1 MAATREQERN
11 ALKRIRKIV
20 ESLGE
25 NSYVATAFDGAFEIA
40 ENNIEDDFANSVA
53 DLKICLN
60 VKNRRLIELYNEVE
74 KLKAEVNRLENRLDK
89 ELEWK
94 PYTGRNSVSQEDYEH
109 LASDNTS
116 RFLSEAEAKEI
127 LYNWFGFAKE
137 KVRIFDKINTY
148 EINRHGVL
156 RQVGTVERK
165 PVYNASDWFYIR
177 FDCGDVSYEAYN
189 GDIDFVNSLFSD

>member
-1 MAATREQERN
+1 MTATREQERN

-20 ESLGE
+20 DSLGE
-25 NSYVATAFDGAFEIA
+25 DSYVATAFDGAFEIA
-40 ENNIEDDFANSVA
+40 ERNIEDDFANSVA
-53 DLKICLN
+53 DLKISLN
-60 VKNRRLIELYNEVE
+60 VKNRQLSELNSEIE
-74 KLKAEVNRLENRLDK
+74 KLKKEIKCLNEKLDK

-94 PYTGRNSVSQEDYEH
+94 PYTDSKNVYQEDYEH
-109 LASDNTS
+109 LTNDETS
-116 RFLSEAEAKEI
+116 HFLSEAEAKEI

-137 KVRIFDKINTY
+137 KVRIFGEVNTY

-177 FDCGDVSYEAYN
+177 FDCGNVSYEAYN
-189 GDIDFVNSLFSD
+189 GDISLFSD